1 MTNNAMISFDAG
13 PWHFHPRAAA
23 IIRDGDPVLL
33 HRVGDDPLWALPGGR
48 VEIGETA
55 EDAVRREMQEE
66 PGNEVRV
73 ECLESVVE
81 NLFSYRER
89 QQHGLE
95 LHFAVALPDGSAL
108 QSMPS
113 FERQDSSGGFNG
125 DAATTV
131 RLTFR
136 WFRRHELAGLDL
148 RPAFLASQLSEPS
161 SAAAIR
167 HIVHDDHSLAA
178 PTSLQAPC

>member
-1 MTNNAMISFDAG
+1 MTNNAMISFDTG
-13 PWHFHPRAAA
+13 PWRFHLRAAA
-23 IIRDGDPVLL
+23 IIRDGERVLL
-33 HRVGDDPLWALPGGR
+33 HRVGDDPFWALPGGR

-55 EDAVRREMQEE
+55 EAAVRREMQEE
-66 PGNEVRV
+66 LGNEVRV
-73 ECLESVVE
+73 ERLESVVE
-81 NLFSYRER
+81 NLFTYRGR

-108 QSMPS
+108 LSMPS
-113 FERQDSSGGFNG
+113 FERQDISGGLNG
-125 DAATTV
+125 GPATTV
-131 RLTFR
+131 RLSFR
-136 WFRRHELAGLDL
+136 WFQRHELAGLDL
-148 RPAFLASQLSEPS
+148 RPAFLASQLSEPG